1 MESNPV
7 NPQDIVNRAAE
18 VLERDGWT
26 QHAAHRV
33 DGTHCLL
40 GAVGMAAAE
49 LYGSQMDAFLF
60 SEEHAARLEGQ
71 NALDLIAEQIDRD
84 YPGRDTQTYC
94 DEENQTYLDSLAPHE
109 RVHIPT
115 WNDSPQ
121 RTVEDVLLILKKA
134 GHDG

>member
-26 QHAAHRV
+26 QHTAHNRE

-40 GAVGMAAAE
+40 GAVGLAAAE
-49 LYGSQMDAFLF
+49 LYNSQMDAFLY

-71 NALDLIAEQIDRD
+71 NALDLVAEQIVKD
-84 YPGRDTQTYC
+84 YGEVVQTYC
-94 DEENQTYLDSLAPHE
+94 DEEHQAYLDSLAPHE
-109 RVHIPT
+109 RVHIPS

>member
-26 QHAAHRV
+26 QHAAHRA

-40 GAVGMAAAE
+40 GAVGLAAAE
-49 LYGSQMDAFLF
+49 LYNSQMDAFLY

-71 NALDLIAEQIDRD
+71 NALDLVAEQIVKD
-84 YPGRDTQTYC
+84 YGVVHQTYS
-94 DEENQTYLDSLAPHE
+94 EEEDQDYMDSLAPHE